1 MPKQKSTN
9 KVINL
14 ILKKGFWYSR
24 KINICLDDETFIT
37 LKRDTKTK
45 ITPKYYGLNIKIG
58 GLFFGSEFLYGNYNI
73 FNLENI
79 RDIEFQQFIFSGETR
94 CFVVY
99 KNGQRQRIMNAS
111 NYSLLFLILTFALFA
126 WF

>member
-14 ILKKGFWYSR
+14 ILRKGFWYS
-24 KINICLDDETFIT
+24 KKLNICLDDETFIT
-37 LKRDTKTK
+37 LKRDNKTK

-58 GLFFGSEFLYGNYNI
+58 GCTLGTEILFGNYNI

-79 RDIEFQQFIFSGETR
+79 RDIEIKQFVLTGETR

-99 KNGQRQRIMNAS
+99 KNGQRQRIINTS
-111 NYSLLFLILTFALFA
+111 NYSLLLSILLFALLSWA
-126 WF
+126 